1 MEESSNS
8 ALFNPSYKKSY
19 NVITD
24 VIFENI
30 NLKNGTNINEIKHFN
45 IKNEKSFK
53 EYDKGN
59 WNAFLINNV
68 IFNMIFDDEIELNK
82 NGVEQT
88 LKKIYKL
95 DSELEKNYN
104 SELEKAENDIK
115 QYIEDFKVCDIIK
128 GIKKFIVPNIKN
140 QLEQQNENL
149 LTQ

>member
-8 ALFNPSYKKSY
+8 ALFNPSYKESY

-104 SELEKAENDIK
+104 SILEKAENDIK

>member
-53 EYDKGN
+53 EYDKKN

>member
-53 EYDKGN
+53 EYDKRN
-59 WNAFLINNV
+59 WNAFLINNT

-115 QYIEDFKVCDIIK
+115 QYIEDFKVYDIIK